1 MPATHI
7 PSLRRLSLS
16 ALLPLCIVFALSI
29 GIAPPSS
36 ARAQT
41 TQAQKTSTTAQ
52 KPATKKAISKKT
64 AAKKAVK
71 RKTASKAT
79 SRTTAR
85 AGKTHIVRRQNLRK
99 ASYAPSIDEDVIVH
113 PHAGASKAES
123 LDTQQAMLRSEVAFV
138 QDLESAHVL
147 DRKSTR
153 LNSSH

>member
-29 GIAPPSS
+29 GIATPSS

-79 SRTTAR
+79 SRTPDR
-85 AGKTHIVRRQNLRK
+85 AGKTHNVRRQNMRK
-99 ASYAPSIDEDVIVH
+99 ASNATSLDEDVIEQQ
-113 PHAGASKAES
+113 KARTE
-123 LDTQQAMLRSEVAFV
+123 
-138 QDLESAHVL
+138 
-147 DRKSTR
+147 DRRVGTGGERK
-153 LNSSH
+153 

>member
-29 GIAPPSS
+29 GIATPSS

-99 ASYAPSIDEDVIVH
+99 ASYAPSIDED
-113 PHAGASKAES
+113 
-123 LDTQQAMLRSEVAFV
+123 RSEEHTSE
-138 QDLESAHVL
+138 L
-147 DRKSTR
+147 KSLMRT
-153 LNSSH
+153 SYAVSC